1 MVPVSRGMG
10 VIAIAILIMCFLFL
24 GLSRFCYFLACMH
37 VFSLFLFVIASVFY
51 MGDESRI
58 VAALVD
64 LLSYMVFLHCIVILA
79 HN

>member
-1 MVPVSRGMG
+1 MVPVSGGMG
-10 VIAIAILIMCFLFL
+10 VVAIAVLMCFLL
-24 GLSRFCYFLACMH
+24 WLSRFCYFLACMH

-64 LLSYMVFLHCIVILA
+64 LLSYVVFLHCIVILA